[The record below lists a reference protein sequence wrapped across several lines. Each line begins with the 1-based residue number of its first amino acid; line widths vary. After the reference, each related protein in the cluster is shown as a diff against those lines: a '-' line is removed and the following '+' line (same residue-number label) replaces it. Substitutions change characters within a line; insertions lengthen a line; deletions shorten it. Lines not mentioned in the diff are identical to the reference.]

1 MGKDR
6 VLETIKKAVSIEKDA
21 IDDLSQRVGAEFE
34 RAVEIIHLSNGRLIC
49 SGVGKSGLIAK
60 KIASTMSS
68 IGTPSIF
75 VHPTDAIHGD
85 LGMITKDDVAML
97 LSNSGKTDELLFL
110 LPLLKR
116 FGVPIISIVGNVE
129 SELARRS
136 DVVLDAYVKREAS
149 PIELVPTSSTTVSLV
164 IGDALAAGLI
174 VRNDFKDEDFA
185 LLHPGGTIGKKLFVK
200 VEDLMHKGD
209 EIPTVKED
217 STFNEVV
224 YEISS
229 KRLGIAV
236 VLDYASR
243 LIGIVTD
250 GDLRRALERYKS
262 SLFEMTASDIMT
274 KNPKTI
280 NSEALAA
287 KAANIMEKHSITS
300 LVISDDKQTAK
311 GIIHLHDILKAGV
324 L

>member
-1 MGKDR
+1 MTD
-6 VLETIKKAVSIEKDA
+6 EIFDTIKKAIDIEKEA
-21 IDDLSQRVGAEFE
+21 VIDLSQRVGREFVE
-34 RAVEIIHLSNGRLIC
+34 AVELIHASKGRLIC

-68 IGTPSIF
+68 IGVPSIF

-85 LGMITKDDVAML
+85 LGMITKDDIALL
-97 LSNSGKTDELLFL
+97 LSYSGKTEELLFL

-116 FGVPIISIVGNVE
+116 FGVPIISVVGNIN
-129 SELARRS
+129 SELAKRS
-136 DVVLDAYVKREAS
+136 NVVLDASIKKEAS
-149 PIELVPTSSTTVSLV
+149 PIKLVPTSSTTVSLV

-174 VRNDFKDEDFA
+174 VKNNFKEEDFA
-185 LLHPGGTIGKKLFVK
+185 VLHPGGSIGKKLLIK
-200 VEDLMHKGD
+200 VEDLMHFGD
-209 EIPTVKED
+209 EVPFIDKN
-217 STFNEVV
+217 SKFNDVV

-236 VLDYASR
+236 VADDNKNL
-243 LIGIVTD
+243 LGIVTD
-250 GDLRRALERYKS
+250 GDLRRAFEKFSKS
-262 SLFEMTASDIMT
+262 VFDMEAQDIMT

-280 NSEALAA
+280 ESSALAA
-287 KAANIMEKHSITS
+287 KAANIMEQYSITS
-300 LVISDDKQTAK
+300 LVVSDNGKSID